1 VSERRTYR
9 FGPLEHHGFLGSIR
23 CGQAVVVITATLG
36 GLVMLG
42 SSPTPTSAIGAI
54 TLIAA
59 ALVLTTVP
67 VAGRTCEQWLPIL
80 LSWLGRR
87 TAGQHAFRS
96 PAPTAGFRLTAEEI
110 VTPAEVALPGAL
122 SGVQIIELPY
132 RGRRL
137 GAISERGGR
146 LLTSVLSCR
155 VSSFSLL
162 DPDTQERDLAH
173 WGGVLSACSDTPIRR
188 IQWLERSTPSE
199 GDQLARWLEAER
211 DPELPCRGE
220 PMVDSYLELIER
232 TVRVSQ
238 EHEVLIAVQVD
249 AARVRARARDA
260 AYGSLVEET
269 ERVADGLRRTG
280 AQIQGG
286 LTPSHVATL
295 LRTAFDPYVRAALAA
310 LNDGAL
316 EQAAWPLGAVEGFD
330 HYRTDGAVHATHW
343 ISGWPRVEVG
353 PLFLDSLLSRCSAV
367 RTVAVTFEPLSTD
380 RSMREVEAQVTRDQ
394 ADRALKARFGQ
405 AETARQQQAYGG
417 TRRREAELA
426 AGYGEVRFAGYVTV
440 SAPEIEQLRGA
451 CAEVKRD
458 AARARL
464 ELRPMYGQQP
474 DAFMFTLPLCR
485 GLR

>member
-9 FGPLEHHGFLGSIR
+9 FGPLERHSFLGSIR
-23 CGQAVVVITATLG
+23 GGQAAVMLTATLA
-36 GLVMLG
+36 GLVLLG
-42 SSPTPTSAIGAI
+42 SSPTPTSAIGSI
-54 TLIAA
+54 TLIGIAVA
-59 ALVLTTVP
+59 VVTVP
-67 VAGRTCEQWLPIL
+67 VAGRTCEQWLPIM

-87 TAGQHAFRS
+87 TSGRHASQS
-96 PAPTAGFRLTAEEI
+96 PVPTAGFRLTSDEI
-110 VTPAEVALPGAL
+110 VAPAEVALPGAL
-122 SGVQIIELPY
+122 NGIRIIELPY
-132 RGRRL
+132 RDRRL

-173 WGGVLSACSDTPIRR
+173 WGSVLSSCADTPVRR

-211 DPELPCRGE
+211 DPQGPSHGE
-220 PMVDSYLELIER
+220 PMIDSYLELIER

-238 EHEVLIAVQVD
+238 EHEVLIAVQLD
-249 AARVRARARDA
+249 ATRVRGRGRDA
-260 AYGSLVEET
+260 AHGSLIEET

-280 AQIQGG
+280 AQVQGG
-286 LTPSHVATL
+286 LTPSHFATL
-295 LRTAFDPYVRAALAA
+295 FRTAFDPYVRAALAA
-310 LNDGAL
+310 LNDGVS
-316 EQAAWPLGAVEGFD
+316 EQAAWPLRAVEAFD
-330 HYRTDGAVHATHW
+330 HYRTDGAVHATYW
-343 ISGWPRVEVG
+343 ISGWPRLEVG
-353 PLFLDSLLSRCSAV
+353 PQFLDPLLSRCSAV
-367 RTVAVTFEPLSTD
+367 RTVAVTFEPLSAD

-405 AETARQQQAYGG
+405 AETARQQQAYGA

-426 AGYGEVRFAGYVTV
+426 AGYGEVRFTGYVTV
-440 SAPEIEQLRGA
+440 SAPDIEQLHGA
-451 CAEVKRD
+451 SAEVKRD

-464 ELRPMYGQQP
+464 ELRAMYGQQA
-474 DAFMFTLPLCR
+474 DAFTFTLPLCR